1 MTVTEFLG
9 NIYFNKIF
17 HINFKRVFNFGK
29 LFLPL
34 KNIGLPLK
42 NIGTTPEEYGYYPWR
57 IWVLPLKNIGTT
69 PEEYR
74 YYP

>member
-1 MTVTEFLG
+1 MTVTKFLV

-34 KNIGLPLK
+34 KNMGLPLK
-42 NIGTTPEEYGYYPWR
+42 NIGTTPEEYGYYP
-57 IWVLPLKNIGTT
+57 
-69 PEEYR
+69 
-74 YYP
+74 